1 MITKI
6 MACFDGS
13 DHAVSA
19 LLNAADLAQKYQGTL
34 DVATVIHIDM
44 NAIAV
49 GGSAVMIP
57 IHEEEAKAN
66 ADADADAMLA
76 NAAKLTQ
83 EAGYAA
89 PTTHVLRG
97 TPAEAILEH
106 ATTSGADLIV
116 AGRRGYG
123 TLRGMLVGSVSQK
136 LISHA
141 TCPVL
146 IT

>member
-66 ADADADAMLA
+66 ADAMLA

>member
-1 MITKI
+1 MGAIKGEPEMITKV
-6 MACFDGS
+6 MVCFDGS

-19 LLNAADLAQKYQGTL
+19 LLNAADLAQKYQAAL
-34 DVATVIHIDM
+34 DVATVMHIDM

-66 ADADADAMLA
+66 AEAILE
-76 NAAKLTQ
+76 NAAKLVQ

-89 PTTHVLRG
+89 PSVHVLRG

-106 ATTSGADLIV
+106 AKLTNADMIV

-123 TLRGMLVGSVSQK
+123 TLRGMLVGSVGACLLFLTPS
-136 LISHA
+136 
-141 TCPVL
+141 
-146 IT
+146 

>member
-1 MITKI
+1 MITKV
-6 MACFDGS
+6 MVCFDGS
-13 DHAVSA
+13 DHALSA
-19 LLNAADLAQKYQGTL
+19 LLNAADLAQKYRATL
-34 DVATVIHIDM
+34 DVATVMHIDM

-66 ADADADAMLA
+66 AAAILQ
-76 NAAKLTQ
+76 NAAKLVQ

-89 PTTHVLRG
+89 PATNILRG

-106 ATTSGADLIV
+106 ARLTNADLIV

-136 LISHA
+136 LIAHA